1 MRLSMLRWAVLFNL
15 AKAWRLDLPI
25 PVGRLVRV
33 FKLNSSLTYKFLK
46 ELEAG
51 GVVER
56 VGRGLWALRDTARAR
71 ALAEYVLELR
81 PDSPFDYWTSTVPEV
96 YYYIPDPPFKEW
108 FGFPEKYLVI
118 ADEVLRGRISPPED
132 EYTVIYTSLRGRSWS
147 YERSR
152 GYSRGGREQS
162 VADILSY
169 DPNWPIE
176 VDLYWN
182 MDKLDMDD
190 VARRCTPRGLRRLS
204 TFLSFLALVSNPLP
218 TKITYNYLA
227 LLDPEILWENLSY
240 YTSIVYA
247 NGVADR
253 WGI

>member
-1 MRLSMLRWAVLFNL
+1 MLRWAVLFNL
-15 AKAWRLDLPI
+15 AKAFRLGLPV

-33 FKLNSSLTYKFLK
+33 FKLNSSLTYRFLS
-46 ELEAG
+46 ELEAEG
-51 GVVER
+51 MVER
-56 VGRGLWALRDTARAR
+56 VGRGLWVLRDTAKAR

-81 PDSPFDYWTSTVPEV
+81 PDSPFEYWASMVPEV

-108 FGFPEKYLVI
+108 LGFPERYLVI
-118 ADEVLRGRISPPED
+118 VDKMLKDRINPPE
-132 EYTVIYTSLRGRSWS
+132 EYTVIYTGMRGRSWS
-147 YERSR
+147 YDRSR
-152 GYSRGGREQS
+152 GYSRGDPEQS

-182 MDKLDMDD
+182 MDRLDMDD
-190 VARRCTPRGLRRLS
+190 VARRCTPLGLRRLS

-218 TKITYNYLA
+218 AKITFNYLA
-227 LLDPEILWENLSY
+227 LLDSEILWKNLSY
-240 YTSIVYA
+240 YTNIVYA
-247 NGVADR
+247 NGVADK